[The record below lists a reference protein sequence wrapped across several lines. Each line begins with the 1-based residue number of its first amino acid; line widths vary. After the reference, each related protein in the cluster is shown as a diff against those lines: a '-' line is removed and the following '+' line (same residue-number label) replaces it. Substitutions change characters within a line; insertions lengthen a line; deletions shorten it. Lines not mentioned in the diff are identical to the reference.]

1 MRQAMGLEC
10 SAVVLPHRSDLE
22 EDGMQCPQ
30 CQHENREGAKFY
42 NQCGIVLTGQ
52 EVEYAAKFL
61 ERIFSQEKC

>member
-1 MRQAMGLEC
+1 MGLEC
-10 SAVVLPHRSDLE
+10 RAGVLLHCLDPE
-22 EDGMQCPQ
+22 EDRMQCPQ

-61 ERIFSQEKC
+61 ERIFSQ